1 MMHEAV
7 PIVFIVIGLPV
18 ICITLIILLRLKRVD
33 ELKRK
38 NTLKDDELEIIEE
51 VYQGLKDLSRRIDNL
66 ETLMSGDRNNN
77 GRKT

>member
-18 ICITLIILLRLKRVD
+18 ICVTLIILMRMRRAD

-66 ETLMSGDRNNN
+66 ETLMNRDRYEN
-77 GRKT
+77 RRET

>member
-1 MMHEAV
+1 MHEAV

-18 ICITLIILLRLKRVD
+18 ICVTLIILMRMRRAD

-66 ETLMSGDRNNN
+66 ETLMNRDRYEN
-77 GRKT
+77 RRET